1 MFGGSGQIWI
11 LRSFGW
17 SKLSK
22 TGKMWNCQI
31 IFCCFRQ
38 KYRSHRYHPK
48 FAQFITSI
56 LSKNVINLKMSL
68 SLKIENESGHHHHS
82 INNFD
87 SSMVWTKK
95 QNRQK
100 KALRL
105 PRRSIGTFGSR
116 PLCSR
121 RTARPAGTKVSKTN
135 GKIFIHLCGETC
147 VVEVCLSVLPVVH
160 DQVILGLATFYML

>member
-1 MFGGSGQIWI
+1 
-11 LRSFGW
+11 
-17 SKLSK
+17 
-22 TGKMWNCQI
+22 MWNCQI
-31 IFCCFRQ
+31 VFCCFRQ
-38 KYRSHRYHPK
+38 KYRSHRY
-48 FAQFITSI
+48 Q
-56 LSKNVINLKMSL
+56 NLHSL
-68 SLKIENESGHHHHS
+68 SHQYYQKMLLFEDGSISKKIENESSLHHHS
-82 INNFD
+82 NNNFD
-87 SSMVWTKK
+87 RSMVWTKK
-95 QNRQK
+95 QTK